1 MKKLIS
7 FVTFCLMIFAGA
19 LCTSCLNNDE
29 DAPDIFDELKPGKAI
44 IAAADMTNDSKF
56 TEEEMKSLSNIIN
69 SIVSNVQ
76 KETFIDGDILLNFC
90 KSHLKNG
97 IEDLPEEL
105 QIKLKKNACII
116 NMNGY
121 YLSPDSKKLTFS
133 VIFNCVDEL
142 PNIVVPEG

>member
-44 IAAADMTNDSKF
+44 IAVADMTNDSKF
-56 TEEEMKSLSNIIN
+56 TEEEMKSLSDIIN
-69 SIVSNVQ
+69 SLVSKVQ
-76 KETFIDGDILLNFC
+76 KETFIDVDILLNFC
-90 KSHLKNG
+90 KSHLKSG
-97 IEDLPEEL
+97 VEDLPEAT

-121 YLSPDSKKLTFS
+121 YLSPDSKKLTFN
-133 VIFNCVDEL
+133 VNFNSADEL